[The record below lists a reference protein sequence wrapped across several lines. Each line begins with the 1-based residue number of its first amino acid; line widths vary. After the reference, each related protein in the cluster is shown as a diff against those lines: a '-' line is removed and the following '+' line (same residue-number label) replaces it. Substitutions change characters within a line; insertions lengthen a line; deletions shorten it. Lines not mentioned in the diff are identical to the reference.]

1 MWSFYD
7 EQAYNDR
14 SRQGVRVVNWF
25 TGILVFVIVWWMVLF
40 TVLPWGN
47 RPPDDVG
54 EGHADSAPEKP
65 RLLIKAL
72 VTTLIAALIWCAVY
86 WVIGSGLV
94 TFREP

>member
-1 MWSFYD
+1 MWSCC
-7 EQAYNDR
+7 EEWAYNAVR
-14 SRQGVRVVNWF
+14 LQGARRVNWF

-47 RPPDDVG
+47 RPPEEIG

-65 RLLIKAL
+65 RLWIKAL
-72 VTTLIAALIWCAVY
+72 VTTLIAGVIWAAIY
-86 WVIGSGLV
+86 WVIASGMF